1 MEDNKEVRAE
11 DLKLVAGGGGGTI
24 TCPEC
29 GAPVPVSMKMIL
41 NGGRI
46 VCPVCN
52 WSKQIE

>member
-1 MEDNKEVRAE
+1 MEDNKEVKTE
-11 DLKLVAGGGGGTI
+11 DLKLVAGGGIGMI
-24 TCPEC
+24 PCPSC
-29 GAPVPVSMKMIL
+29 GADVPVSEKTFI

>member
-1 MEDNKEVRAE
+1 MEDNKEVKAE